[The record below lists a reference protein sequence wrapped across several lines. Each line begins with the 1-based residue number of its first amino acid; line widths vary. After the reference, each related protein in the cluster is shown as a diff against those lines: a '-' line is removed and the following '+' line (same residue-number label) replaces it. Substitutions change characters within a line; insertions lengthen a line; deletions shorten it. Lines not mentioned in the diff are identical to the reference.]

1 MRGSDAW
8 ELLPVS
14 GYHGEDPRL
23 AGVVLCCRL
32 VGGVPTLF
40 VCLTLECFPL
50 VGTDARF
57 LYTKDRVRFPNLK
70 GSPEARATSDVDGN
84 DCKSMGWAWIGPY
97 ALLNKFGEVEFG
109 VSRGGLPGDGELL
122 LVVLPNSVP
131 GSDLAWGWLLLAS
144 ATWFVPRLA
153 KGGESPTFGAS
164 RLTRT
169 FCPGGIEQSCGPLC
183 CSPSHCHGTS

>member
-1 MRGSDAW
+1 MESAAAVGEWRGSGGPLASPDPVLVVEVVLRCCFEDAGGGILVAARGCTVVDDGEAIDPGGEDLSTAVRGSDAW

-84 DCKSMGWAWIGPY
+84 DCKSMGWAWIG
-97 ALLNKFGEVEFG
+97 ALC
-109 VSRGGLPGDGELL
+109 
-122 LVVLPNSVP
+122 
-131 GSDLAWGWLLLAS
+131 LAQQVW
-144 ATWFVPRLA
+144 
-153 KGGESPTFGAS
+153 
-164 RLTRT
+164 
-169 FCPGGIEQSCGPLC
+169 
-183 CSPSHCHGTS
+183 